1 MHDPLA
7 PDELHNPMRP
17 LAIAPPEPD
26 GGATMV
32 ALVLLSMAFVMGVL
46 VGGAVA
52 GMWLS
57 R

>member
-1 MHDPLA
+1 MRDPMA